1 MHAPAA
7 APAVNAPVT
16 AAVTAPAEAPRHRV
30 VALLG
35 APQAPFE
42 LACAAEAFGT
52 QRAALPS
59 YYEFALCTETPGPLP
74 TTLGVPL
81 LVEDGLE
88 ALEHADT
95 VVVPGWHPPGS
106 PAPTPVLD
114 ALRTAHARG
123 TRIVSICTGAF
134 VLAQAGLL
142 DGRRATTHWARTAQ
156 LAAQYPALEVDRD
169 VLYVDHGDV
178 ATSAGSGAGIDLCL
192 HLLRRDHGAAYA
204 AQVARHMVL
213 PPHREG
219 SQLQYAAAPA
229 PARADESLAPLLD
242 WAQERLG
249 ERLTLDDLA
258 ARADCPGAPCPGA
271 SPNSSAPAPAS
282 GCWPGASTPPGP
294 CWNRPTC
301 RWRPSPP
308 GWAWPPPSTCAAAST
323 PRSAPPPAPTAA
335 PSANASTSARAP
347 AVRCRWHR
355 GKANRPSKPPDPR
368 CRVTRRWTG

>member
-1 MHAPAA
+1 MNAPAA
-7 APAVNAPVT
+7 K
-16 AAVTAPAEAPRHRV
+16 APRHRV

-52 QRAALPS
+52 ERAGLPT
-59 YYEFALCTETPGPLP
+59 YYDFALCTEAPGPLP

-88 ALEHADT
+88 ALERADT
-95 VVVPGWHPPGS
+95 VVVPGWQPPGS
-106 PAPTPVLD
+106 PAPAAVLD

-123 TRIVSICTGAF
+123 ARIVSICTGAF

-156 LAAQYPALEVDRD
+156 LATQHPALEVDQD

-219 SQLQYAAAPA
+219 SQLQYAAAPV
-229 PARADESLAPLLD
+229 PARADESLAPLLE

-249 ERLTLDDLA
+249 ERLTLDGLA
-258 ARADCPGAPCPGA
+258 ARAGLSGRTLARRFTEQLGTSPGQWLLARRIDAARALLEQTDLPVEAVAARVGLASAVNLRRRFRTALGTTPGAYRRTFGTTDP
-271 SPNSSAPAPAS
+271 
-282 GCWPGASTPPGP
+282 
-294 CWNRPTC
+294 
-301 RWRPSPP
+301 PSP
-308 GWAWPPPSTCAAAST
+308 T
-323 PRSAPPPAPTAA
+323 PRA
-335 PSANASTSARAP
+335 
-347 AVRCRWHR
+347 
-355 GKANRPSKPPDPR
+355 
-368 CRVTRRWTG
+368 